1 MEEKWRKLREI
12 EAQRSSVIEKL
23 EKIEEK
29 KATVS
34 NEVYN
39 KVKRE
44 YDDKLKKI
52 EKNLA
57 EYTDLIKE
65 EINRLR
71 NEEKKLIEQDK
82 NIKLKNEEMELR
94 YSIGE
99 YDDATYKKSSEENKV
114 QLKTIAENLQKVK
127 EQIKWYEDF
136 VEIKG
141 IEESLDVEKETV
153 PKKEAVP
160 KKEETDLQIEEHILE
175 EKPPEGIQLDELL
188 VPEEA
193 VKPEARQ
200 KKESPAEETVEAK
213 EEKAVTCPKCGFK
226 NAPDSWYC
234 EKCGAEILGSLPEK

>member
-12 EAQRSSVIEKL
+12 EAQHSSVIEKL

-29 KATVS
+29 KTTVS
-34 NEVYN
+34 NEIYN

-52 EKNLA
+52 EKSLA
-57 EYTDLIKE
+57 EYTDLIKQE
-65 EINRLR
+65 TERLR
-71 NEEKKLIEQDK
+71 SEEKNLIEQEK
-82 NIKLKNEEMELR
+82 EINLKNEEMELR

-99 YDDATYKKSSEENKV
+99 YDDASFKKASEENKAK
-114 QLKTIAENLQKVK
+114 LKTIAENLQKIK

-136 VEIKG
+136 VELKG
-141 IEESLDVEKETV
+141 IEKSLELEKEV
-153 PKKEAVP
+153 QPKQ
-160 KKEETDLQIEEHILE
+160 ETDLQIEEHILE

-200 KKESPAEETVEAK
+200 KKEPPPEEPTAAK

-226 NAPDSWYC
+226 NAADSWYC
-234 EKCGAEILGSLPEK
+234 EKCGAEILDSLPDK

>member
-12 EAQRSSVIEKL
+12 EAQRSSVLEKL

-34 NEVYN
+34 NEVYS

-52 EKNLA
+52 ESSLA
-57 EYTDLIKE
+57 EYTDIIKE
-65 EINRLR
+65 EITRLR
-71 NEEKKLIEQDK
+71 NEHEKFTEQEK
-82 NIKLKNEEMELR
+82 EIKLKKEEMELR

-99 YDDATYKKSSEENKV
+99 YNDGSFKKASEENEV
-114 QLKTIAENLQKVK
+114 QLKAITINLQKLR

-141 IEESLDVEKETV
+141 IEESLELEKEPE
-153 PKKEAVP
+153 PKK
-160 KKEETDLQIEEHILE
+160 ETDLQIEEHILE

-193 VKPEARQ
+193 VKPEARE
-200 KKESPAEETVEAK
+200 KKDSPQEEQSEAK
-213 EEKAVTCPKCGFK
+213 EEKSVTCPKCGFK
-226 NAPDSWYC
+226 NTPDSWYC

>member
-12 EAQRSSVIEKL
+12 EAQHSSVIEKL

-29 KATVS
+29 KTTVS

-52 EKNLA
+52 EKSLA

-65 EINRLR
+65 ETNRLR
-71 NEEKKLIEQDK
+71 TEEKKLVEQEK
-82 NIKLKNEEMELR
+82 EIKLKNEEMELR

-99 YDDATYKKSSEENKV
+99 YDDASYKKASEENKV
-114 QLKTIAENLQKVK
+114 QLNTISGNLEKIK

-141 IEESLDVEKETV
+141 IEESLEIEKEPE
-153 PKKEAVP
+153 PKK
-160 KKEETDLQIEEHILE
+160 ETDLQIEEHILE
-175 EKPPEGIQLDELL
+175 EKPTEGMQLDELL

-193 VKPEARQ
+193 VKPEARE
-200 KKESPAEETVEAK
+200 KKDTPVEKPAEPK

-226 NAPDSWYC
+226 NTPDSWYC
-234 EKCGAEILGSLPEK
+234 EKCGAEILDSLPDK

>member
-1 MEEKWRKLREI
+1 MEEKWRKLREV
-12 EAQRSSVIEKL
+12 EVQRSSVIEKL

-52 EKNLA
+52 ESSLA

-65 EINRLR
+65 DITRLKG
-71 NEEKKLIEQDK
+71 EEEKLIEQEK
-82 NIKLKNEEMELR
+82 EIKLKNEEMELR

-99 YDDATYKKSSEENKV
+99 YDDGAFKKASEENKV
-114 QLKTIAENLQKVK
+114 QLNSIAGNLQKIK
-127 EQIKWYEDF
+127 EQIKYYEDF

-141 IEESLDVEKETV
+141 IEESLELEKEAE
-153 PKKEAVP
+153 PKKE
-160 KKEETDLQIEEHILE
+160 TDIQIEEHILE
-175 EKPPEGIQLDELL
+175 EKPPDGIQLDELL

-200 KKESPAEETVEAK
+200 KKDSPPEEPAEAK

-226 NAPDSWYC
+226 NTADSWYC
-234 EKCGAEILGSLPEK
+234 EKCGAEILDSLPEK